1 MLKRSKYIGG
11 RLKEYGRTNMA
22 KSRHVYPGGNTR
34 YGFHS
39 FYDQIVTPEARAKI
53 ILKGGPGVGKSYF
66 MKTVAGELN
75 RNGIELEYHWCSSDT
90 DSLDAI
96 VAGNGQLCILDGT
109 APHMVDP
116 RYPGAYDWIINLGD
130 YWDATMIAENKHRI
144 IELSQ
149 QKSMSFERAYNRL
162 RETAHAWWE
171 WGSFYSDLGNK
182 AIVNR
187 NILALAE
194 DFLQGA
200 PKSNQAP
207 RHLFAA
213 ALTPEGIVS
222 KADSLLDN
230 SWAIYAVKGSPA
242 SGVKALFSY
251 IESMVQLEN
260 IYAELFHCPFDPAN
274 LDLIMLPA
282 KKAALL
288 DISGHIVDYTR
299 HLAIRHYKHLLD
311 FDQFLNAA
319 AVSACAEPIAAAQE
333 RFAQGLQQA
342 LLFLAHAKQL
352 HGELESNYIP
362 AMNFERIEAVRNDLT
377 SQILAE
383 FSR

>member
-1 MLKRSKYIGG
+1 
-11 RLKEYGRTNMA
+11 
-22 KSRHVYPGGNTR
+22 
-34 YGFHS
+34 
-39 FYDQIVTPEARAKI
+39 
-53 ILKGGPGVGKSYF
+53 
-66 MKTVAGELN
+66 
-75 RNGIELEYHWCSSDT
+75 
-90 DSLDAI
+90 
-96 VAGNGQLCILDGT
+96 
-109 APHMVDP
+109 MVDP